1 MNNKQKIAIMFMQ
14 LQSKIGYVF
23 VENENEI
30 NCEVNDLLSEI
41 TMKLDEAM
49 ELIADIKELEE

>member
-1 MNNKQKIAIMFMQ
+1 MNNKQKIAIIFMK
-14 LQSKIGYVF
+14 LKSKIGNVF

-30 NCEVNDLLSEI
+30 NGEVNDLLTEI

-49 ELIADIKELEE
+49 ALVAEIKELEE

>member
-1 MNNKQKIAIMFMQ
+1 MKNKQKIAIMFMG

-23 VENENEI
+23 AENEDEI
-30 NCEVNDLLSEI
+30 NWEVNDLLTEI

-49 ELIADIKELEE
+49 ELIADIKEIEE